1 MKKMQKMRVVTVSM
15 SEDEIEMYQRLAKVE
30 GKNFSDFVRKKLKQA
45 VVEEMK
51 EANLLKYLV
60 RLLEEL
66 PERLDIKLKEAGRGI
81 GWEEFSQLAKL
92 LVYTIKLIELLAEYT
107 IVMEGKRKEFRER
120 VYELQRSMGV
130 DL

>member
-1 MKKMQKMRVVTVSM
+1 MKRMRVVTVSM
-15 SEDEIEMYQRLAKVE
+15 SDDEFEMYQRLAKTE

-45 VVEEMK
+45 VAEEMK
-51 EANLLKYLV
+51 EANLLSYLV

-81 GWEEFSQLAKL
+81 GWEEFSQVARL

-107 IVMEGKRKEFRER
+107 IVIEGKRKEFQTR
-120 VYELQRSMGV
+120 VYELQRGVGV

>member
-1 MKKMQKMRVVTVSM
+1 MKKMRVVTVSM
-15 SEDEIEMYQRLAKVE
+15 SDEEIEMYQRLAKAE

-51 EANLLKYLV
+51 EANLLRQLV

-81 GWEEFSQLAKL
+81 GWEEFSQLARL
-92 LVYTIKLIELLAEYT
+92 LVYLIKLIELLAEYT
-107 IVMEGKRKEFRER
+107 IVVEAKRKEFQTR
-120 VYELQRSMGV
+120 VYELQRALGV

>member
-1 MKKMQKMRVVTVSM
+1 MVMKKMRVVTVSM
-15 SEDEIEMYQRLAKVE
+15 SDDEFEMYQRLAKVE

-45 VVEEMK
+45 VTDEMK
-51 EANLLKYLV
+51 EANLLRYLV

-81 GWEEFSQLAKL
+81 GWEEFSYLAKL
-92 LVYTIKLIELLAEYT
+92 IVYTIKLIELLAEYV
-107 IVMEGKRKEFRER
+107 IVVEAKRKEFKER
-120 VYELQRSMGV
+120 VYELQKAWGV